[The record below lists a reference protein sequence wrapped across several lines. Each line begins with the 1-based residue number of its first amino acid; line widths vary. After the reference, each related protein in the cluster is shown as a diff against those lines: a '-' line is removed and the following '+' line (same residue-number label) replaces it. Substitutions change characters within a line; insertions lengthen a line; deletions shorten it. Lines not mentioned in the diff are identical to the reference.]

1 MRTPDEL
8 SEGKRSRKD
17 HRVVSDVA
25 AIHFG
30 TVTGLV
36 SAYRPMFAWQVIE
49 GSDTLARRWQLNA
62 SDLTVS
68 KPESR
73 QREGNMISSA
83 EGFRILD
90 NWKMQ
95 RTPLWLAVP
104 SLDQLEGPVV
114 RIVEVST
121 EPAEVVFDLG
131 DNGKFEPLDLNE
143 AVFDMADSDEAPY
156 PVSVRRRFGFFL
168 NLWLPDGREF
178 ILAQQVQ

>member
-1 MRTPDEL
+1 
-8 SEGKRSRKD
+8 
-17 HRVVSDVA
+17 
-25 AIHFG
+25 
-30 TVTGLV
+30 
-36 SAYRPMFAWQVIE
+36 
-49 GSDTLARRWQLNA
+49 
-62 SDLTVS
+62 
-68 KPESR
+68 
-73 QREGNMISSA
+73 MISSA